1 MLKLYS
7 YWRSSA
13 SYRVRLALNL
23 KGLAYEVTPVHL
35 VKDGGQQHAP
45 AYKAL
50 NPEGRVPLLV
60 DGEFKLGQSLAI
72 FHYLEAKHPTPALLP
87 TDLQLRARA
96 LQFCEAIN
104 ADIQPLQNL
113 GPLGYLTNTL
123 GVSEEQKLA
132 WIRHWINRGLSAL
145 EQEMAGLPERAA
157 LFGDTPGYADCC
169 LVPQMYAARRF
180 GADLT
185 LFPRLADT
193 STRLELL
200 PTFAAAH
207 PERQVDANS

>member
-13 SYRVRLALNL
+13 SYRVRLALHL
-23 KGLAYEVTPVHL
+23 KGLAFEVTPVHL
-35 VKDGGQQHAP
+35 VKDGGQQHAAP
-45 AYKAL
+45 YKAL

-60 DGEFKLGQSLAI
+60 DGDFKLGQSLAI
-72 FHYLEAKHPTPALLP
+72 FQYLEAQYPTPPLLP
-87 TDLQLRARA
+87 ANARLRARA
-96 LQFCEAIN
+96 WQFCEAIN

-113 GPLGYLTNTL
+113 GALNYLTGTL

-145 EQEMAGLPERAA
+145 EQEIADLPERAA
-157 LFGDTPGYADCC
+157 LFGDDPGYADCC

-200 PTFAAAH
+200 PAFVAAH